1 MKKVFSFSLGLLFLV
16 LIFLGA
22 YNFVFKNNV
31 RDPKVATNGETVIK
45 QQASTDEKP
54 LSINISLVF
63 NEDISDVSVAEDGS
77 FFYYSLDDKALKKA
91 NSEGKDKTILLNNL
105 PGTPSRIL
113 WSPKKD
119 QALLL
124 LKQENGDS
132 LWHLVILATKTL
144 TPLKAE
150 ISRIVWGNLGDII
163 FYQYTDFSNGKRTLN
178 SARPDGTG
186 WKAIADLAFDSY
198 ITPIP
203 QSSQIAFWKKP
214 NAFEATTL
222 ETVSMSGENRK
233 VLLSERF
240 GADYLWSPNGEKVL
254 ASTSSERGG
263 KSILL
268 NKMNAKGGEFQS
280 LMTPTLITKTVW
292 SKDNKTIYFA
302 LPGSL
307 PENSI
312 LPNDYFEKNLHSK
325 DTFWKLDVT
334 TGKKSRLAELKEVA
348 QSFDSSNFILS
359 PDESALFFT
368 DRTTKRLYRI
378 DL

>member
-31 RDPKVATNGETVIK
+31 HDPKVATDGKTIIK
-45 QQASTDEKP
+45 QEASSEEKP
-54 LSINISLVF
+54 LSVNISLVF
-63 NEDISDVSVAEDGS
+63 NEDVSDVSVAEDGS

-91 NSEGKDKTILLNNL
+91 NAEGKDKTILLNNL

-124 LKQENGDS
+124 LKQENGES
-132 LWHLVILATKTL
+132 LWHLVILATRTL

-150 ISRIVWGNLGDII
+150 ISRIAWGNLGDRI
-163 FYQYTDFSNGKRTLN
+163 FYQYTDFANGKRSLN
-178 SARPDGTG
+178 SARPDGTE
-186 WKAIADLAFDSY
+186 WKKITDLNFDSY
-198 ITPIP
+198 IAPIP

-214 NAFEATTL
+214 NAFEITSL
-222 ETVSMSGENRK
+222 ESISIAGESRK
-233 VLLSERF
+233 TLLSDRF
-240 GADYLWSPNGEKVL
+240 GADYLWSPNGERILVS
-254 ASTSSERGG
+254 ASSERGG

-268 NKMNAKGGEFQS
+268 NKMNGNGGEFQS
-280 LMTPTLITKTVW
+280 LMTPTFITKTVW

-348 QSFDSSNFILS
+348 QNFDSTNFILS
-359 PDESALFFT
+359 PDESTLFFT
-368 DRTTKRLYRI
+368 DRSTRRLYRI
-378 DL
+378 EL